1 MCLFQNVFQDLPSDI
16 HITVSDRLFIS
27 LTSAKFHNSIVSKFE
42 SKEHLCDALTC
53 SCFLPMFSGYEV
65 PRFRNSR
72 YLDGGLTNQMPV
84 IDSDTVK
91 ISPFSG
97 KWKHICPEDKGMAN
111 ITMAQE
117 NIFINKQNL
126 VRGIHA
132 IKFLDSSR
140 LSRYYKEG
148 HDRTFRYIEEIN
160 R

>member
-1 MCLFQNVFQDLPSDI
+1 MSLFQNVFQDLPSDI
-16 HITVSDRLFIS
+16 HTTVSGRLFIS
-27 LTSAKFHNSIVSKFE
+27 LTSAKLHNSIMSKFE
-42 SKEHLCDALTC
+42 SKEDLCDALTC
-53 SCFLPMFSGYEV
+53 SCFLPIFSGYKV

-97 KWKHICPEDKGMAN
+97 KGKHICPADTGMAN

-117 NIFINKQNL
+117 NVFINKQNI

-132 IKFLDSSR
+132 LKFLDSSR
-140 LSRYYKEG
+140 LSLYYKEG
-148 HDRTFRYIEEIN
+148 HDRTSRYIEKIN